1 MLARP
6 PLPGAYLDS
15 QAFFVD
21 VGAHLHMD
29 CYLSC
34 GEMEFQLM
42 EQSLLSADPQS
53 ARLPSIDDEPCVRCQ
68 TP

>member
-1 MLARP
+1 MLARL

-15 QAFFVD
+15 RAFSAD

-34 GEMEFQLM
+34 GEMEFQMM
-42 EQSLLSADPQS
+42 EQSLLSADLQS
-53 ARLPSIDDEPCVRCQ
+53 ARLP
-68 TP
+68 